1 MGDASQPLKRV
12 YYVYGCC
19 DHYARQRCYDCLD
32 ADREA
37 CPEDGTPSLWSIMVT
52 LVVEVLE

>member
-1 MGDASQPLKRV
+1 V
-12 YYVYGCC
+12 YDVYGCC
-19 DHYARQRCYDCLD
+19 DHYARQRCYDYLD

-37 CPEDGTPSLWSIMVT
+37 YPEDGTPSLWSIIVT